1 MYNLT
6 GDKAEGHAASA
17 DHELGYVRV
26 TVDDDRVTSVFVP
39 VAAVSADSR
48 AVTGIVPAG
57 GTEYDL
63 VVIGGGCDDGIIR
76 VFKNLEWTDRI
87 HPFLSL
93 IS

>member
-1 MYNLT
+1 
-6 GDKAEGHAASA
+6 
-17 DHELGYVRV
+17 LGYVRV

-57 GTEYDL
+57 TEYDL
-63 VVIGGGCDDGIIR
+63 VVIGGCDDGIIR